1 MSTRDVGRKLES
13 FISDYLKE
21 IDSTAKPTKN
31 SGASTQIADILNKYF
46 FIEAKKRNTDNI
58 IIKHKIWNKL
68 QGEIPVGSL
77 KIPLYINQ
85 NIHNET
91 LVTLDIKDFIQI
103 LKETYGKTEKD

>member
-1 MSTRDVGRKLES
+1 MKKSTREVGNRLER

-21 IDSTAKPTKN
+21 IDNTAKPTKN
-31 SGASTQIADILNKYF
+31 SGASTQIADVLNKYF

-68 QGEIPVGSL
+68 CSEVPLHSL

-91 LVTLDIKDFIQI
+91 LVTLDIKDFILL
-103 LKETYGKTEKD
+103 LKEIYK